1 MSELQ
6 QWLRMA
12 AGIILMT
19 AIFDLLLPANDNKK
33 LAKLVMGLV
42 IMMVLLEPILAV
54 VYSGWR
60 ADWFSLGNSAL
71 PPSVNL
77 ADASSRIHSA
87 GMQPVMQLVT
97 ENAAHQL
104 EALLISSPAI
114 ADARITITMSE
125 DGSITA
131 VEVRVIPTNAAE
143 QLSQKDLQELELL
156 VKDLVSR
163 YLQIAQANIYVEI
176 G

>member
-1 MSELQ
+1 
-6 QWLRMA
+6 
-12 AGIILMT
+12 
-19 AIFDLLLPANDNKK
+19 
-33 LAKLVMGLV
+33 
-42 IMMVLLEPILAV
+42 MVLT
-54 VYSGWR
+54 
-60 ADWFSLGNSAL
+60 GNPAL

-114 ADARITITMSE
+114 ADARLTITMSE

-131 VEVRVIPTNAAE
+131 VEVR
-143 QLSQKDLQELELL
+143 
-156 VKDLVSR
+156 
-163 YLQIAQANIYVEI
+163 
-176 G
+176 